1 MEFHIG
7 SGAIESM
14 TSDNWPTEDVIGPF
28 EGDSRFLSNFVPNSL
43 RYDGT
48 DFATS
53 EHAYQA
59 AKARNDPD
67 LHEQIADSTEP
78 KRLGRKAALPAD
90 WDERK
95 RYLMLEIV
103 TAKFSQNPEY
113 RDRLLETGEQTIVE
127 LNSWGDTYWGAKS
140 NTGEGKNMLGR
151 ILMGVRS
158 SLRFD
163 QKP

>member
-1 MEFHIG
+1 
-7 SGAIESM
+7 M

-28 EGDSRFLSNFVPNSL
+28 EGEYRYLSNFAPISVCH
-43 RYDGT
+43 DGT
-48 DFATS
+48 EFATS

-59 AKARNDPD
+59 AKARDEPE
-67 LHEQIADSTEP
+67 LYEQIADSTEP
-78 KRLGRKAALPAD
+78 DESKRLGRKASLPAD

-113 RDRLLETGEQTIVE
+113 REKLLATGDQTIVE

-140 NTGEGKNMLGR
+140 STGEGKNMLGR
-151 ILMGVRS
+151 ILMSVRS
-158 SLRFD
+158 SLRFPR
-163 QKP
+163 KH

>member
-1 MEFHIG
+1 
-7 SGAIESM
+7 M

-28 EGDSRFLSNFVPNSL
+28 EGDYRYLSNFAPISV

-48 DFATS
+48 EFATS

-59 AKARNDPD
+59 AKARDEPE
-67 LHEQIADSTEP
+67 LYEQIADSTEP
-78 KRLGRKAALPAD
+78 DESKRLGRKASLPAD
-90 WDERK
+90 WEERK

-113 RDRLLETGEQTIVE
+113 REQLLATGDQTIVE

-140 NTGEGKNMLGR
+140 STGEGKNMLGR
-151 ILMGVRS
+151 ILMSVRS
-158 SLRFD
+158 SLRFPR
-163 QKP
+163 KP